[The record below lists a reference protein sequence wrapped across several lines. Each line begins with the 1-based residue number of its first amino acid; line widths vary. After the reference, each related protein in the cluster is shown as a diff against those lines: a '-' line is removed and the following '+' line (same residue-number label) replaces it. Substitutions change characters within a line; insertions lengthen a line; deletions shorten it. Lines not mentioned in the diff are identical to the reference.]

1 MKKDILVK
9 TARLARLKLTLEEEE
24 EFTHQLKAVF
34 QYFNQIS
41 SVETKGVAPLVY
53 PLEGKD
59 SSSALR
65 ADRAYLSKN
74 QKELLDL
81 APEKQGTEYKVPPVV
96 D

>member
-9 TARLARLKLTLEEEE
+9 TARLAHLQLTREEEE
-24 EFTHQLKAVF
+24 EFTQQLKAVF

-41 SVETKGVAPLVY
+41 SVDTKEVAPLVY

-59 SSSALR
+59 SSSSLR
-65 ADRAYLSKN
+65 ADEVGLSQNK
-74 QKELLDL
+74 QELLDL

-96 D
+96 E